1 MRGAVAF
8 AAEQEQGLAE
18 EAAAAN
24 ETWLVYPDDDPV
36 RTVTS
41 AADSRAALVPLL
53 AHQVKCNT
61 PGLACKPSAN
71 SPSCM
76 QEMATKVG
84 SPVRKC

>member
-41 AADSRAALVPLL
+41 AADSRAAIVPLL
-53 AHQVKCNT
+53 AHQVQCDT
-61 PGLACKPSAN
+61 LQPSAK
-71 SPSCM
+71 PSCM
-76 QEMATKVG
+76 QTMATKV
-84 SPVRKC
+84 SHPVRKC

>member
-41 AADSRAALVPLL
+41 AADSRAAIVPLL
-53 AHQVKCNT
+53 AHQVNVI
-61 PGLACKPSAN
+61 PRVWACKPS
-71 SPSCM
+71 
-76 QEMATKVG
+76 
-84 SPVRKC
+84 